1 MRNWVKCHN
10 LVLSTPLINYEDL
23 VLKVDAQ
30 NVNRN
35 VHFVF
40 NYLIAYLTA
49 ADKMC
54 YYRDTV

>member
-1 MRNWVKCHN
+1 
-10 LVLSTPLINYEDL
+10 LINYEDL

-40 NYLIAYLTA
+40 NYLIAYITA

-54 YYRDTV
+54 HYRDTV